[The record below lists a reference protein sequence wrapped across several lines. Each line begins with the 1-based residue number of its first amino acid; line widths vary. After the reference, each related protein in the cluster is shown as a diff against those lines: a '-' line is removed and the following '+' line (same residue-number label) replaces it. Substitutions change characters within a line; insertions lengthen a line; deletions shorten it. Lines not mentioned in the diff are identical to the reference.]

1 MNILDIACILV
12 SITGSIASFLSLKWV
27 LIKREPKEEKDEG
40 RIRRLNI
47 YFLFMTLITA
57 MLSVMM
63 RKFYNEEFLDTVFV
77 LMMLNNIWPAAYT
90 DVKKMKIYNETI
102 IYGFIFRGILIVPEI
117 MYYGFSKDYCLRILS
132 CAIAIGMIF
141 LAGVICR
148 LIIKNSIGAGDIKL
162 LAMMAAYLGI
172 NKIGAVVFCSL
183 LVAFFYC
190 LYLLIKKKVSKK
202 DAIPFGPSIIIG
214 AYIAVFLGTVI

>member
-63 RKFYNEEFLDTVFV
+63 RTLPFDPGTAPFTSSMSFSASAFTTVRF
-77 LMMLNNIWPAAYT
+77 
-90 DVKKMKIYNETI
+90 
-102 IYGFIFRGILIVPEI
+102 
-117 MYYGFSKDYCLRILS
+117 
-132 CAIAIGMIF
+132 
-141 LAGVICR
+141 
-148 LIIKNSIGAGDIKL
+148 
-162 LAMMAAYLGI
+162 
-172 NKIGAVVFCSL
+172 
-183 LVAFFYC
+183 
-190 LYLLIKKKVSKK
+190 
-202 DAIPFGPSIIIG
+202 
-214 AYIAVFLGTVI
+214 